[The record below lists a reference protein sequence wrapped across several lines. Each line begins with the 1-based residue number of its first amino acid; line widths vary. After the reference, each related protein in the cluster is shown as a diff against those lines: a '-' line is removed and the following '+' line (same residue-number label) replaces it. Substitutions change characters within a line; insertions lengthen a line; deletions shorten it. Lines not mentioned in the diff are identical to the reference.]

1 MFNENG
7 MFGEI
12 LTLFSRMEL
21 LFIVLFAY
29 LKNLKKQKLSKVVD
43 TAAAKAQSSLP
54 ATLK

>member
-7 MFGEI
+7 IFGEI

-43 TAAAKAQSSLP
+43 TAAAKAQTSLP